1 MTKKAEYSDE
11 ALQTL
16 VIGVDVANQV
26 QVQYNGTQMNIHATA
41 LFVGPCGSCRWTGDS
56 LTSYS
61 NTPGL
66 QATRC
71 RKRSSDA
78 WIEAPTDRCR
88 RRSPA
93 PSLSRTR
100 SPPRHRGGPHFGL
113 IDTLP
118 SLNLHFPPPS
128 PIPSPFP
135 SLTMPPVPVRR
146 PSASANH
153 STTTTSSTVRQH
165 RSADSHHAFTT
176 MSNQPPSFYSS
187 NTSSAAAHQQK
198 IIHILVNRLKNKVLF
213 SVLSLSSCLAH
224 PFQLPSN
231 SGVDLTQVETDSAVD
246 ETVRCLVELSKD
258 SLDIIGLALTEV
270 LDKLAKVRPPY
281 LFCLSFDSIS
291 PQPYSKRMHIT
302 FGRSMS
308 SSPNFLSSRSS
319 PWQWPLDGLDI
330 QMIHAIL
337 CNQTHLIR
345 SFLPHLLS
353 PAAAAGRAGNH
364 RRSISPLSLSY

>member
-1 MTKKAEYSDE
+1 M
-11 ALQTL
+11 LRRFL
-16 VIGVDVANQV
+16 WV
-26 QVQYNGTQMNIHATA
+26 
-41 LFVGPCGSCRWTGDS
+41 LVGPAVRPAIM
-56 LTSYS
+56 LPHIAILR
-61 NTPGL
+61 TPGL

-71 RKRSSDA
+71 RKRSA
-78 WIEAPTDRCR
+78 TRGIEAPTDRCR
-88 RRSPA
+88 RPSPA
-93 PSLSRTR
+93 PSLSRTH
-100 SPPRHRGGPHFGL
+100 SPPRYRGGPHFGL

-118 SLNLHFPPPS
+118 PFNLHFAPPS
-128 PIPSPFP
+128 TPFP
-135 SLTMPPVPVRR
+135 SFTMPPAPVRR

-153 STTTTSSTVRQH
+153 STSTPSSSVRQH
-165 RSADSHHAFTT
+165 RSAESHHAFTT

-213 SVLSLSSCLAH
+213 SVPSLSSCLAH
-224 PFQLPSN
+224 PLQLPSN

-270 LDKLAKVRPPY
+270 LDKLAKVCP
-281 LFCLSFDSIS
+281 LSFLSFVRFNL

-308 SSPNFLSSRSS
+308 SSPNFLSSRFS

-330 QMIHAIL
+330 QMIHAPL
-337 CNQTHLIR
+337 RNRAHLIR
-345 SFLPHLLS
+345 PFRHRLLS
-353 PAAAAGRAGNH
+353 PAAAAGRAGN
-364 RRSISPLSLSY
+364 RRRNISPLPLCY